1 MTAERIAVVTGAY
14 SYTGAA
20 VARSLIQR
28 GYTVRTLTNRSVPI
42 GEPGATLETYK
53 LQFGDIDSLVS
64 AMAGADVF
72 VNTYWVRYPYVG
84 TQFDQAIRN
93 SGVLFAAARE
103 AGVRRIVQ
111 VSVSNASLQSP
122 LAYYQGK
129 AQVEALLRQ
138 SGVSYAIVRP
148 TLVVGEHDILV
159 NNIAWFLRRFPIFA
173 MPGDG
178 SYRLQPVTLHD
189 TAEIIADVAIA
200 TEDMTV
206 DAAGQEIVTFAEL
219 VRQIAAAVGRTPR
232 IVSFPEN
239 VSQMLLDLVG
249 KAMGEVILS
258 YEEFAGLK
266 TEMLVSR
273 ETPRGTQDVGAWL
286 KDNGASLGQRYAS
299 ELRRHVTYLP

>member
-1 MTAERIAVVTGAY
+1 
-14 SYTGAA
+14 
-20 VARSLIQR
+20 
-28 GYTVRTLTNRSVPI
+28 
-42 GEPGATLETYK
+42 
-53 LQFGDIDSLVS
+53 
-64 AMAGADVF
+64 
-72 VNTYWVRYPYVG
+72 VRYPYVG

-129 AQVEALLRQ
+129 AQVEALLKR

-159 NNIAWFLRRFPIFA
+159 NNIAWFMRRFPVFA
-173 MPGDG
+173 LPGDG

-189 TAEIIADVAIA
+189 TGEIIADVALA

-206 DAAGQEIVTFAEL
+206 DAAGAEIVTFEQL
-219 VRQIAAAVGRTPR
+219 VRQIGGAVGRTPR
-232 IVSFPEN
+232 IVSMPEG
-239 VSQMLLDLVG
+239 VSLALLGLVG

-258 YEEFAGLK
+258 REELAGL
-266 TEMLVSR
+266 TSEMLVSH
-273 ETPRGTQDVGAWL
+273 EAPLGKQDVNAWL
-286 KDNGASLGQRYAS
+286 QDNGASLGQRYAS
-299 ELRRHVTYLP
+299 ELRRHVTYQP

>member
-1 MTAERIAVVTGAY
+1 MTSGRIAVVTGAY

-20 VARSLIQR
+20 VARSLMQR

-42 GEPGATLETYK
+42 GQPVGTLETHR

-148 TLVVGEHDILV
+148 TLVVGDHDILV

-178 SYRLQPVTLHD
+178 SYRLQPVTMYD
-189 TAEIIADVAIA
+189 NAEIIAEAALA
-200 TEDMTV
+200 TADMTV
-206 DAAGQEIVTFAEL
+206 DAAGPEVVTFAEL
-219 VRQIAAAVGRTPR
+219 VRRIGAAVGRTPR
-232 IVSFPEN
+232 IVSVPEGI
-239 VSQMLLDLVG
+239 SLALLGLVG
-249 KAMGEVILS
+249 KALGEVILS
-258 YEEFAGLK
+258 YEELAGLK
-266 TEMLVSR
+266 TEMLVSH
-273 ETPRGTQDVGAWL
+273 ETPRGTQDVGALL

-299 ELRRHVTYLP
+299 ELRRHVTYQP

>member
-1 MTAERIAVVTGAY
+1 MTTELIAVVTGAY

-20 VARSLIQR
+20 VARSLMQR
-28 GYTVRTLTNRSVPI
+28 GYAVRTLTNRSVPI
-42 GEPGATLETYK
+42 GQPGAALETHP
-53 LQFGDIDSLVS
+53 LQFGDIDSLIS

-103 AGVRRIVQ
+103 AGVRRVVQ

-129 AQVEALLRQ
+129 AQVEGLLQR

-148 TLVVGEHDILV
+148 TLVVGEYDILV
-159 NNIAWFLRRFPIFA
+159 NNIAWFMRRFPVFA
-173 MPGDG
+173 MPGSG
-178 SYRLQPVTLHD
+178 AYRLQPVTLHD
-189 TAEIIADVAIA
+189 TGEIIADAALA
-200 TEDMTV
+200 TGDMTV
-206 DAAGQEIVTFAEL
+206 DAAGPNIVTFEEL
-219 VRQIAAAVGRTPR
+219 VRQIGDAVGRTPR
-232 IVSFPEN
+232 LVAMPEDVSLA
-239 VSQMLLDLVG
+239 LLGLVG

-258 YEEFAGLK
+258 REELAGLT
-266 TEMLVSR
+266 TEMLVSH
-273 ETPRGTQDVGAWL
+273 ETPRGTQDVNAWL
-286 KDNGASLGQRYAS
+286 QENGESLGQRYAS